1 MQNTRLFQ
9 LLSTFSAEEL
19 QEMQHFVES
28 PFFNRRKEVQLLYK
42 ILLPYLQKKKA
53 LPEKTTLFN
62 KVFAAKEYDDHR
74 LRMAISFLFQSVCRY
89 LSLRELIQDDA
100 AQKRALS
107 VALRR
112 RGLKAQSIKTLQES
126 RDAQQQSP
134 HRNVDFAEQQYQLLL
149 EQYRLELDLH
159 LREQSD
165 LQGLNNALDEA
176 YLARKLWQ
184 SCFALAHQTLY
195 RQSLDYGLLEKVL
208 DYLAERP
215 ELLEKPAIAI
225 YFHCYRALTE
235 PADTAHF
242 QRFQSTMQA
251 AAALFPADE
260 LRDLF
265 VLALNFCS
273 RQYNAGNN
281 AYLPEQFRLYQEGL
295 ERGYFLTEG
304 SLSAYTYQN
313 AATIGIILGETDW
326 VDDFVDRYKA
336 FLPAE
341 QREGLYHFNRA
352 RLAYQR
358 RKLGEALA
366 LLQKAEYRDLL
377 LHLAARSLQL
387 KIYYESGADRLLESH
402 LAAFQTFLRRR
413 KDLGYHRDNYQHLLY
428 FTQKLIEIPEFDKKA
443 RASLRQK
450 IEATPSVAEKE
461 WLLGRC
467 TAYSSSKPHFDG
479 STQSV

>member
-9 LLSTFSAEEL
+9 LLSTFSLEEL

-42 ILLPYLQKKKA
+42 SLLPYLQKKKP
-53 LPEKTTLFN
+53 LPEKAALFS
-62 KVFAAKEYDDHR
+62 KVFASKQYDDHR
-74 LRMAISFLFQSVCRY
+74 LRMAISFLYQAAAQY
-89 LSLRELIQDDA
+89 LSLREFLQDAA
-100 AQKRALS
+100 AQKKALS
-107 VALRR
+107 GTLRR
-112 RGLKAQSIKTLQES
+112 RGLKTQSIKTLEES
-126 RDAQQQSP
+126 REAQLQGP
-134 HRNVDFAEQQYQLLL
+134 HRNVDFAEQHYQLLL
-149 EQYRLELDLH
+149 EQYRLELDLR

-165 LQGLNNALDEA
+165 LQGLNDALDEA

-195 RQSLDYGLLEKVL
+195 RQSLDYGLLDKILE
-208 DYLAERP
+208 YLSERP

-242 QRFQSTMQA
+242 QRFQATLQA

-304 SLSAYTYQN
+304 SLSTYTYQN

-326 VDDFVDRYKA
+326 VEHFVSEYRN

-341 QREGLYHFNRA
+341 QREGLHHFNLA

-358 RKLGEALA
+358 RKLGEALE
-366 LLQKAEYRDLL
+366 LLQKAEYRDLML
-377 LHLAARSLQL
+377 QLAARSLQL
-387 KIYYESGADRLLESH
+387 KIYFESGADRLLESH

-428 FTQKLIEIPEFDKKA
+428 FTQKLIEIPDFDKKA

-461 WLLGRC
+461 WLLGR
-467 TAYSSSKPHFDG
+467 
-479 STQSV
+479 V